1 MCFEVVCFLVVLVVV
16 FFVLCPGV
24 CFWFFVFGFLFTSAR
39 KNMSGIKVTWE
50 DQQRINTYGRL
61 TGRRREIEAE
71 LQELEE
77 EIKTLE
83 DASSE
88 ITLNDE
94 GLMYRMADCFVA
106 MEADEAEKLL
116 EREVKVARE
125 KQKKLSEE
133 NAAAKA
139 SLAELK
145 VELVRHFG
153 DAIALDK
160 N

>member
-1 MCFEVVCFLVVLVVV
+1 
-16 FFVLCPGV
+16 
-24 CFWFFVFGFLFTSAR
+24 
-39 KNMSGIKVTWE
+39 MSGIKVTWE

-71 LQELEE
+71 LLELDEGQQEKNSTYKMSFPLLFSLFIWLVCCVST

-94 GLMYRMADCFVA
+94 GLMFRMADCFVV
-106 MEADEAEKLL
+106 MDGADEAETLL
-116 EREVKVARE
+116 AQQAAAARN
-125 KQKKLSEE
+125 KQKALANE

-139 SLAELK
+139 TLAELK